1 MTTPAGGFAPLFGW
15 SDRTQRR
22 AVHAL
27 LGLYVLGFCLLWPNA
42 ILISDEAS
50 YVGQAI
56 LFARG
61 EAKQEVRQ
69 VLEGTRIRVPLS
81 TYPIGTSAV
90 QAPFVKLGGWRLAS
104 LPSLFAIVGTVLV
117 LLKWLSDLRRP
128 PIFALLPLF
137 FIGTLVQGR
146 LAMSDGLTALVS
158 ALTFWLFSR
167 GERGGRFAW
176 VASGF
181 FAGLSVVFRDPTPLL
196 YAPLF
201 VGTVVRRER
210 KAWQLL
216 AGGLLGVSIRF
227 VTARL
232 IFGSALFLRA
242 GVPVSLGAI
251 LPNLPLYAFILICAV
266 PLGLPSVFLHRSE
279 RKPELMLGVLAV
291 LMVYLLYPLPH
302 MANGIVRDV
311 VLHARY
317 CTALVPLMAVT
328 LAEWI
333 PRWMAGRDRFQRAV
347 TTSAVMVA
355 AVLTISVHIFL
366 YSWGRTLER
375 ITKAIYSSTP
385 EGSVLLVNSTAT
397 GKFMCEAFGH
407 RDIIYRTNT
416 TPNAVAQFVSK
427 GEPVY
432 AVFVDRTETEFRRQ
446 DAADNTA
453 FLKALQERCR
463 VDVLHDAQESA
474 IERVRVARFTLCRSG
489 PPDDDRGRLS
499 GAAEPRRGMHE

>member
-1 MTTPAGGFAPLFGW
+1 MTTPDGSFPPQFGW
-15 SDRTQRR
+15 SESTQRR
-22 AVHAL
+22 VVHAL

-42 ILISDEAS
+42 LLISDEVC

-61 EAKQEVRQ
+61 EATQEVRQ
-69 VLEGTRIRVPLS
+69 VLEGTSRRVPLS
-81 TYPIGTSAV
+81 KYPIGTSAL

-117 LLKWLSDLRRP
+117 LLKWLTELRRP
-128 PIFALLPLF
+128 PIFALLPLLF
-137 FIGTLVQGR
+137 VGTLVQGR

-181 FAGLSVVFRDPTPLL
+181 FAGLSAVFRDPTPLL

-201 VGTVVRRER
+201 AGTVVRRER
-210 KAWQLL
+210 RAWQLL
-216 AGGLLGVSIRF
+216 AGGVLGVAIRF
-227 VTARL
+227 ISYKL
-232 IFGSALFLRA
+232 LFGSALFLHA
-242 GVPVSLGAI
+242 GVPVSLGAVP
-251 LPNLPLYAFILICAV
+251 PNLLLYGFILICAI

-279 RKPELMLGVLAV
+279 RKPELILGVLAV
-291 LMVYLLYPLPH
+291 LTVYLLFPLPH
-302 MANGIVRDV
+302 MANSLVRDV

-333 PRWMAGRDRFQRAV
+333 PRWLAGRDRFQRTV
-347 TTSAVMVA
+347 TAGVVMAA
-355 AVLTISVHIFL
+355 AVLILSVHIFL

-385 EGSVLLVNSTAT
+385 EGSVLLINPTAT
-397 GKFMCEAFGH
+397 GKFMCEAFGR
-407 RDIIYRTNT
+407 RDIIFRTST
-416 TPNAVAQFVSK
+416 TPGAVAQFVSK
-427 GEPVY
+427 GESVY
-432 AVFVDRTETEFRRQ
+432 AVFVDRTDTEFRRQ
-446 DAADNTA
+446 DAADNTV

-463 VDVLHDAQESA
+463 VGVLHDAQESA
-474 IERVRVARFTLCRSG
+474 IERVRVAHVTDCGAG
-489 PPDDDRGRLS
+489 P
-499 GAAEPRRGMHE
+499 